1 MKLDHS
7 LAGASSSPEVKK
19 LTEALVKAQKQYKP
33 IKKSAQN
40 TRGGYWYST
49 LSDIVDAT
57 LTALLDNGFP
67 MPQFQ
72 TGFLDGYGLV
82 MVGTLRHT
90 SGEWVSAVA
99 PMFLLQDS
107 NGNIREDGQSMEV
120 AAAYAKK
127 VLYLQLAGGW
137 AAGDE
142 ADADASVTQAEA
154 RKEVNAV
161 LAQEAAEKKAAPD
174 AFKRIEARAKAVRS
188 MPEELA
194 KTLAGAEAAAEAGD
208 ITPDQL
214 ARLKRQFSALLPKQ
228 GGSKPSPEQLF
239 AGKKEVANAQ

>member
-7 LAGASSSPEVKK
+7 LAGASSSPEVKQ
-19 LTEALVKAQKQYKP
+19 LTEALVKAQKKYKP

-57 LTALLDNGFP
+57 LPALLDNGIP

-72 TGFLDGYGLV
+72 TCFLDGYGLV

-107 NGNIREDGQSMEV
+107 NGNVREDGQSMEV
-120 AAAYAKK
+120 AAAYCKK

-142 ADADASVTQAEA
+142 ADADAAVTQAEA
-154 RKEVNAV
+154 RREANAV
-161 LAQEAAEKKAAPD
+161 LAQEAAERKSQPN
-174 AFKRIEARAKAVRS
+174 AFQRIEARCKAVRS
-188 MPEELA
+188 MPDELA
-194 KTLAGAEAAAEAGD
+194 KTIAAAEAAVEAGD

-214 ARLKRQFSALLPKQ
+214 SRLKRQFAALLP
-228 GGSKPSPEQLF
+228 
-239 AGKKEVANAQ
+239 KKEVANAQ